1 MAKEKYTVET
11 ATRSLSKKKDVKV
24 SGNTVQV
31 IKSDSPRYTGDLG
44 NGSWGRIDYLVNHMG
59 YTLIKTGDFA

>member
-1 MAKEKYTVET
+1 MAKEKHTVES

-31 IKSDSPRYTGDLG
+31 IKHDSPKHNGDLG
-44 NGSWGRIDYLVNHMG
+44 NGSWGLIDYLVNYMG